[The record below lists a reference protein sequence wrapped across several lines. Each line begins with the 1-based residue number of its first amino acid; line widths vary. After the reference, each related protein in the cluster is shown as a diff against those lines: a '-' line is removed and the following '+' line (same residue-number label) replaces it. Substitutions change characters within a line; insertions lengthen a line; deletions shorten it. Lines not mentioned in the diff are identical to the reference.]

1 MECKTAQPLNPE
13 QAKARLRAAATGGE
27 AYSWVWRCA
36 RSNATGTALGAFIV
50 GFVIGTSS
58 TAREALAN
66 GMVAVLKRSGAQLM
80 APVRDVKR

>member
-1 MECKTAQPLNPE
+1 MERKTAQPLNPE
-13 QAKARLRAAATGGE
+13 QAKARLRAAATEGE

-36 RSNATGTALGAFIV
+36 RSNATGTALGAFIA

-66 GMVAVLKRSGAQLM
+66 GMVALLKRSGAQLM